1 MTSYEVSRLTGDWGQ
16 LRADD
21 LALVLAHVAG
31 QVRALD
37 PAQLARFDVH
47 PAAVALRDALVEA
60 LAGIVALG
68 RYETFRAEARQLKG
82 HLGYVVAL
90 FEAGAGDPD
99 PLLLR
104 AYRVELAAQQ
114 VGDMAEQERETE

>member
-1 MTSYEVSRLTGDWGQ
+1 MTSSEVGRLTGYWGR
-16 LRADD
+16 LSAED

-37 PAQLARFDVH
+37 PEKLARFDVH
-47 PAAVALRDALVEA
+47 PAAVALRDALVEV
-60 LAGIVALG
+60 LAGIVPLG
-68 RYETFRAEARQLKG
+68 RYETFRAEARQLEG
-82 HLGYVVAL
+82 HLGYVVSL

-114 VGDMAEQERETE
+114 VGHMAAGERETT